1 MNEEINNILE
11 LSKDDKNLHHKKGH
25 GGLLFITLSMIQFSK
40 LKRYIKELQQE
51 NQRLKL
57 IKKENDTLKKRIKDA
72 IEYNQEDIN
81 QIKEFYKSTHEIIY
95 SGDAIIDI
103 AKITIAILKG
113 KKNE

>member
-1 MNEEINNILE
+1 MKPLSIEEVRLLE
-11 LSKDDKNLHHKKGH
+11 EMKTRCLSKGQYVDENAKAKFDMLCH
-25 GGLLFITLSMIQFSK
+25 LEDFAIQHW
-40 LKRYIKELQQE
+40 EL
-51 NQRLKL
+51 
-57 IKKENDTLKKRIKDA
+57 KKENDTLKKRIKDA

-81 QIKEFYKSTHEIIY
+81 QIKEFYKPNHEIIY